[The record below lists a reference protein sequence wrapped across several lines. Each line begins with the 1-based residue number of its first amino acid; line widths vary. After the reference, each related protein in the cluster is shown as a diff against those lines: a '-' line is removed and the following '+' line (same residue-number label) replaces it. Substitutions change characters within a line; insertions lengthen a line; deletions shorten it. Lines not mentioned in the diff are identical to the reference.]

1 MNDIQNTINKTPIE
15 IALGVGDDGLCTA
28 KKLYEFLELDPKNYS
43 RWCKTNITD
52 NEFAT
57 PNEDYWVFVIDEENL
72 NLSGLGGR
80 PSQDYKL
87 TAHFAKKLSMKG
99 NGEKSEMARE
109 YFTII
114 EERTKQEVLDKS
126 KLSPNTKMLIGLAES
141 IAQAEIEQKRQAER
155 LAKVEQTQEAIKE
168 AVKPVTDNW
177 REEINKKFNRIQKCC
192 GADFKDLR
200 IEMYNQL
207 DERAGADVATRLRN
221 RKERMRLEGS
231 TKSSI
236 DKLNRMDII
245 ECDKKLREIFSKIVT
260 EYEIRFCA

>member
-1 MNDIQNTINKTPIE
+1 MNDIQVIEYNNIRVLTTGQLAEAYETDAKTISYNFNHNKERYAEGKHYICLEGADLRAFREVHELPQNINKLYLWTE
-15 IALGVGDDGLCTA
+15 KGCFLAA
-28 KKLYEFLELDPKNYS
+28 KSLNTDKAWEAYDKL
-43 RWCKTNITD
+43 
-52 NEFAT
+52 
-57 PNEDYWVFVIDEENL
+57 ID
-72 NLSGLGGR
+72 S
-80 PSQDYKL
+80 
-87 TAHFAKKLSMKG
+87 
-99 NGEKSEMARE
+99 
-109 YFTII
+109 YFTLA
-114 EERTKQEVLDKS
+114 KQFD
-126 KLSPNTKMLIGLAES
+126 LSQLPPEMQMFKKIWDTQ
-141 IAQAEIEQKRQAER
+141 AQTLLEQKRQEER
-155 LAKVEQTQEAIKE
+155 ISKVEQTQEAIKE

-221 RKERMRLEGS
+221 RKDRMRLEGS

>member
-28 KKLYEFLELDPKNYS
+28 KKLYEFLELNPANYS
-43 RWCKTNITD
+43 HWCKRNITE
-52 NEFAT
+52 NEFAEE
-57 PNEDYWVFVIDEENL
+57 NVDYWAFVANDERNF
-72 NLSGLGGR
+72 NPN

-192 GADFKDLR
+192 GAEFKDLR

-221 RKERMRLEGS
+221 RKERMKLEGS
-231 TKSSI
+231 TKTSI
-236 DKLNRMDII
+236 EKLNRMDII
-245 ECDKKLREIFSKIVT
+245 ESDKRLREIFSKIVT

>member
-1 MNDIQNTINKTPIE
+1 MNDIQNTIHKTPIE
-15 IALGVGDDGLCTA
+15 IALGIGDDGLCTA
-28 KKLYEFLELDPKNYS
+28 RKLYEFLELADGQFS
-43 RWCKTNITD
+43 RWARTNITE

-57 PNEDYWVFVIDEENL
+57 ENEDWWGFDINVEGNITK
-72 NLSGLGGR
+72 
-80 PSQDYKL
+80 DYKL

-114 EERTKQEVLDKS
+114 EERTKQDILDKS
-126 KLSPNTKMLIGLAES
+126 KLSPNTQMLIGLAES
-141 IAQAEIEQKRQAER
+141 IAQAEIEQKKQAER
-155 LAKVEQTQEAIKE
+155 LAKVERTQEAIKE

-177 REEINKKFNRIQKCC
+177 REEINRKFNRIQKTC

-200 IEMYNQL
+200 IEMYNEL

-236 DKLNRMDII
+236 EKLNRMDII
-245 ECDKKLREIFSKIVT
+245 ENDKRLREIFSKIVT